1 MADKNTQQIKSFL
14 QLKKDLKVGTVIKTI
29 KNFIKPEK
37 EGEIRQIG
45 KVQTNAIAFLRDD
58 GRLSYLWWQGG
69 ASCIEYE
76 GDTFK
81 VYNPPARYNNYQKT
95 LAFIYQII
103 N

>member
-1 MADKNTQQIKSFL
+1 MADKNTQQIKSFS
-14 QLKKDLKVGTVIKTI
+14 QLKRDLKVGTVIKTI

-58 GRLSYLWWQGG
+58 GRLSYLWWQG
-69 ASCIEYE
+69 ASCVEYE

-81 VYNPPARYNNYQKT
+81 VYDPASRSNNYQKT